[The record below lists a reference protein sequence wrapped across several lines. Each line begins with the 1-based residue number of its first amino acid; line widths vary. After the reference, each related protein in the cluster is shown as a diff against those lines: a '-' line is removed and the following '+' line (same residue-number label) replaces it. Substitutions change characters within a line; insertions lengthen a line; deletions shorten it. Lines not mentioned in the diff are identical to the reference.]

1 MCALDAPLR
10 PPPLTQVDKH
20 GEGPT
25 VEDFVVGL
33 QENGV
38 KLHLPAYCLD
48 EFAFVADSNQPN
60 PFALEEEGRVLRADD
75 VALRMLDPVKVRIGI
90 DDARIHPKLK
100 LTIVEPRLPTL
111 HPP

>member
-1 MCALDAPLR
+1 MRSRRTFAPSSLH
-10 PPPLTQVDKH
+10 QVDKH

-25 VEDFVVGL
+25 VEAFVVGL